1 MIAILIFISVLIGLN
16 IIPELINKELP
27 KTQKRI
33 LKILIISTLFFLAL
47 TIMSFMGYWLKSL
60 FLNLIIKFIF
70 ILTSFIY
77 FVTVQNTRR
86 KLITSLL
93 IIPLIIFSFCSMI
106 LSKTVYSYKVNNDLN
121 ILVTSEGFLA
131 CGEII
136 RLTKTEFG
144 IFEKEL
150 IYDSNQCLRGIK
162 KIETVRFNKYEAEF
176 LIYHNGE
183 MDSEN
188 PYNYKIEN
196 KKNW

>member
-106 LSKTVYSYKVNNDLN
+106 LSKTVYSYNNDLN